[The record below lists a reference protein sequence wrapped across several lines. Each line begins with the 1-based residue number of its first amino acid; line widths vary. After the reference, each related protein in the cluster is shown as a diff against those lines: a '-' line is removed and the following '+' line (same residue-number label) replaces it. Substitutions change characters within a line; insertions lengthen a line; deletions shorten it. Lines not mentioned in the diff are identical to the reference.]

1 MKGLS
6 DLEGLFK
13 APALEEFLHV
23 SAHNMA
29 PEQYQQL
36 LYIETLRRALIGFGS
51 DKKNK
56 TMEKMLKEKGIKEYS
71 HTIFQFT

>member
-1 MKGLS
+1 
-6 DLEGLFK
+6 
-13 APALEEFLHV
+13 
-23 SAHNMA
+23 MA